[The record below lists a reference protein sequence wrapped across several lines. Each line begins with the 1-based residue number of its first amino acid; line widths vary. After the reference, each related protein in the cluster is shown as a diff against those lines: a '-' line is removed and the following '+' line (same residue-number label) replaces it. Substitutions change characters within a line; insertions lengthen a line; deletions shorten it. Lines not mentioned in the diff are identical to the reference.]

1 MEVKADGRENLIL
14 EECETFA
21 RFPNVEGDAS
31 VFKRQNCESWNFC
44 FRTIGG
50 AAPCSN
56 GVGEVEYI
64 VDNKYIWKNYL
75 RSRRRRRQRGETK
88 IDHSK
93 QCGIKQNQ

>member
-1 MEVKADGRENLIL
+1 MLKATRRYLSDKTVRVGIFAFGPSEV
-14 EECETFA
+14 
-21 RFPNVEGDAS
+21 
-31 VFKRQNCESWNFC
+31 
-44 FRTIGG
+44 
-50 AAPCSN
+50 APCSN
-56 GVGEVEYI
+56 GAGEVEYI